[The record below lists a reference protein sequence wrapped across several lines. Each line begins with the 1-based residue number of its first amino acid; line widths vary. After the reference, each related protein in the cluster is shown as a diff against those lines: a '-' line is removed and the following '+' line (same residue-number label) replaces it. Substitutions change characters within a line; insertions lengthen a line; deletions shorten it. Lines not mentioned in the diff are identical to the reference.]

1 MALLEV
7 DRHRGADEGVSQWVF
22 DGAAGRIS
30 ARDTYGNLVMAL
42 AAGPLFGPRLAA
54 AFGAPAGRAPMHADS
69 GPREQTCPLGH
80 LVEPAFRPVA
90 LTP

>member
-7 DRHRGADEGVSQWVF
+7 NRHRGPADGVSQWVF
-22 DGAAGRIS
+22 DGTVGRIS

-54 AFGAPAGRAPMHADS
+54 AFSCPRS
-69 GPREQTCPLGH
+69 GGLDVHEGLRRSTPVP
-80 LVEPAFRPVA
+80 PVA
-90 LTP
+90 ASA